1 MDTEKALE
9 YRRAVEDLKVAVKYL
24 RSDFVDWEAAFERV
38 TTAKERCEGS
48 APRTGQPKKELA
60 GR

>member
-9 YRRAVEDLKVAVKYL
+9 YRRAVEDLKVAVKDL

-38 TTAKERCEGS
+38 TTAKERCE
-48 APRTGQPKKELA
+48 ALRRELDNPK
-60 GR
+60 RN